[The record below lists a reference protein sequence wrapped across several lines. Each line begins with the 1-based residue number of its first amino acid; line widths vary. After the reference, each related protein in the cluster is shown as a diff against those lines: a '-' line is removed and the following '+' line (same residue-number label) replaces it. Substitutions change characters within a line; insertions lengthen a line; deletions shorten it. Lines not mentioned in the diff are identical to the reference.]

1 MLARGFT
8 SSQAT
13 RLIGRKGFKEI
24 KEMWDIFDRQH
35 RTLQLM
41 IGNNE
46 WQHVP
51 KAVEM
56 RNRLVHGQQVFK
68 AQNCDAYTKHVLAA
82 LKKLHREIRSDYGS
96 DPWTVLKDRKKSK
109 LQWDDEP
116 QRRSATKRL
125 TKDEA
130 RRTVACRTPRAA
142 FKPPL
147 TNIRYRRIG
156 TVGRDIF

>member
-1 MLARGFT
+1 MYSVRLGFRAALKRIGALKRNKYNAEALVTSVFTLEKLMRRSLRLAMLARGFT
-8 SSQAT
+8 SNQAT

-35 RTLQLM
+35 RTLQLT

-82 LKKLHREIRSDYGS
+82 LKKLHREIRSDYGT
-96 DPWTVLKDRKKSK
+96 DPWTVLKARKKSK
-109 LQWDDEP
+109 LQWL
-116 QRRSATKRL
+116 A
-125 TKDEA
+125 
-130 RRTVACRTPRAA
+130 
-142 FKPPL
+142 
-147 TNIRYRRIG
+147 
-156 TVGRDIF
+156 

>member
-1 MLARGFT
+1 MYSVRLGFRMALKRIGALTRNKYNAEALVTSVFTLEKLMRRSLRLAMLARGFT
-8 SSQAT
+8 SNQAT

-82 LKKLHREIRSDYGS
+82 LKKLHREILSDYCS
-96 DPWTVLKDRKKSK
+96 DPWTVLKARKKSK
-109 LQWDDEP
+109 LQWL
-116 QRRSATKRL
+116 A
-125 TKDEA
+125 
-130 RRTVACRTPRAA
+130 
-142 FKPPL
+142 
-147 TNIRYRRIG
+147 
-156 TVGRDIF
+156 